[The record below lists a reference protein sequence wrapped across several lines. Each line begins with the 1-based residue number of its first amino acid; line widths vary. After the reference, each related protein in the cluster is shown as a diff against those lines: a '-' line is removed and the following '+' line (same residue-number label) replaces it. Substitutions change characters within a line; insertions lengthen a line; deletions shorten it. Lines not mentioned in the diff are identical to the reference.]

1 MKATGL
7 FVLYTVPIGII
18 LALFFALLANEKL
31 KGIGFFRTIYSS
43 TMGISVAASS
53 VIWLF
58 MFNPSMGMFNRML
71 SLLNLPQ
78 IQWLLDPQW
87 ALLSV
92 SISTIWMN
100 IGFSFLILLG
110 GLQNIDEHLYE
121 SSRID
126 GAGYFYRLRRITL
139 PMLSPTLFFII
150 TISLINAFQSF
161 GQIDILTQG
170 GPSASTNLI
179 VYSIYREAFINY
191 QFGTASAQAVSSIYH
206 YPDCDDSSIQTGGKE
221 GPLPMTTS
229 LPKKI
234 WIYFLLI
241 VTSFLVFF
249 PVMYAFL
256 ISFMTGPELLQGKF
270 LPQSFSLDNYIKV
283 FDRLPL
289 LNYLLNSFIVSVS
302 VMLGQLAVCS
312 LAAYAFVFIPFK
324 GRDFIFFLFIST
336 MMIPWE
342 ATMIPN

>member
-1 MKATGL
+1 MAMPRYGSALKTIRYLLESTAFLNSMKATGL

-31 KGIGFFRTIYSS
+31 KGIGFFRTVYSS

-71 SLLNLPQ
+71 SVLNLPQ
-78 IQWLLDPQW
+78 IQWLLDPEW

-161 GQIDILTQG
+161 GQIDILTKG

-191 QFGTASAQAVSSIYH
+191 QFGTASAQAVILF
-206 YPDCDDSSIQTGGKE
+206 I
-221 GPLPMTTS
+221 
-229 LPKKI
+229 I
-234 WIYFLLI
+234 ILI
-241 VTSFLVFF
+241 VT
-249 PVMYAFL
+249 
-256 ISFMTGPELLQGKF
+256 ILQFK
-270 LPQSFSLDNYIKV
+270 
-283 FDRLPL
+283 
-289 LNYLLNSFIVSVS
+289 
-302 VMLGQLAVCS
+302 LGERRVHYQ
-312 LAAYAFVFIPFK
+312 
-324 GRDFIFFLFIST
+324 
-336 MMIPWE
+336 
-342 ATMIPN
+342 

>member
-1 MKATGL
+1 MTFWKCFWRRSIDGRTAILYLLPSVILFSVFVFYPMFRTIYLSFFLTDQAGNAAINVGFENYEYLMGSSEFRNSMKATVL

-31 KGIGFFRTIYSS
+31 KGIGFFRTMYSS

-58 MFNPSMGMFNRML
+58 MFNPSIGMFNR
-71 SLLNLPQ
+71 LLGVFNLPQ
-78 IQWLLDPQW
+78 IQWLLDPEW

-121 SSRID
+121 SAKID

-150 TISLINAFQSF
+150 TISLINAFQTF

-170 GPSASTNLI
+170 GPSQSTNLI

-191 QFGTASAQAVSSIYH
+191 QFGTASAQAVILF
-206 YPDCDDSSIQTGGKE
+206 I
-221 GPLPMTTS
+221 
-229 LPKKI
+229 I
-234 WIYFLLI
+234 ILI
-241 VTSFLVFF
+241 VT
-249 PVMYAFL
+249 
-256 ISFMTGPELLQGKF
+256 ILQFKLGER
-270 LPQSFSLDNYIKV
+270 KV
-283 FDRLPL
+283 H
-289 LNYLLNSFIVSVS
+289 Y
-302 VMLGQLAVCS
+302 Q
-312 LAAYAFVFIPFK
+312 
-324 GRDFIFFLFIST
+324 
-336 MMIPWE
+336 
-342 ATMIPN
+342 

>member
-1 MKATGL
+1 MKGGDKPGIWRRSVNGRAAILYLLPSIILFSVFVFYPMFRTIYLSFFLTDQAGDAALFVGFENYAYLLESSAFRNSMKATGL

-31 KGIGFFRTIYSS
+31 RGIGFFRTIYSS

-58 MFNPSMGMFNRML
+58 MFNPSIGMFNRLL
-71 SLLNLPQ
+71 SLVDLPQ

-100 IGFSFLILLG
+100 VGFSFLILLG

-126 GAGYFYRLRRITL
+126 GAGYGYRLRRITL
-139 PMLSPTLFFII
+139 PLLSPTLFFII

-191 QFGTASAQAVSSIYH
+191 QFGTASAQAVI
-206 YPDCDDSSIQTGGKE
+206 
-221 GPLPMTTS
+221 
-229 LPKKI
+229 
-234 WIYFLLI
+234 
-241 VTSFLVFF
+241 
-249 PVMYAFL
+249 
-256 ISFMTGPELLQGKF
+256 
-270 LPQSFSLDNYIKV
+270 
-283 FDRLPL
+283 
-289 LNYLLNSFIVSVS
+289 
-302 VMLGQLAVCS
+302 
-312 LAAYAFVFIPFK
+312 
-324 GRDFIFFLFIST
+324 LFIIILVVT
-336 MMIPWE
+336 ILQFKLGE
-342 ATMIPN
+342 RRVHYQ

>member
-1 MKATGL
+1 MTALEKVGMLRRTANGRIALLYLLPSIILFSVFVFYPMFRTIYLSFFLTDQNGNPAIGVGFENYTYLMESTPFINSMKATGL
-7 FVLYTVPIGII
+7 FVLYTVPIGIL

-31 KGIGFFRTIYSS
+31 KGIGFFRTIYAS
-43 TMGISVAASS
+43 TMGISVAAAS

-58 MFNPSMGMFNRML
+58 MFNPSMGMFNRIL

-161 GQIDILTQG
+161 GQIDILTKG

-179 VYSIYREAFINY
+179 VYSIYREAFVNY
-191 QFGTASAQAVSSIYH
+191 QFGTASAQAVVLFI
-206 YPDCDDSSIQTGGKE
+206 I
-221 GPLPMTTS
+221 
-229 LPKKI
+229 I
-234 WIYFLLI
+234 LI
-241 VTSFLVFF
+241 VT
-249 PVMYAFL
+249 
-256 ISFMTGPELLQGKF
+256 ILQFK
-270 LPQSFSLDNYIKV
+270 
-283 FDRLPL
+283 
-289 LNYLLNSFIVSVS
+289 
-302 VMLGQLAVCS
+302 LAERRVH
-312 LAAYAFVFIPFK
+312 YQ
-324 GRDFIFFLFIST
+324 
-336 MMIPWE
+336 
-342 ATMIPN
+342 